1 MEHAIFMQIVG
12 AVLLL
17 MGMVNLAIPVE
28 SNKNIFGEIPEAE
41 VAKLASMR
49 MILGGVVTGIG
60 LINLICSVMIDD
72 AESAKAVMVSTG
84 VAMLVFWG
92 SIIGA
97 NLRGFIDPIPKP
109 PMVLLPIL
117 SIISFIGAFA

>member
-12 AVLLL
+12 TVLLL

-41 VAKLASMR
+41 VAKLAYMR

-60 LINLICSVMIDD
+60 LINLICSVMIDE
-72 AESAKAVMVSTG
+72 ESAKVVMASTG
-84 VAMLVFWG
+84 VAILVFWG

-109 PMVLLPIL
+109 PMVLLPVL

>member
-1 MEHAIFMQIVG
+1 MNHAIFMQIVG
-12 AVLLL
+12 VVLLL
-17 MGMVNLAIPVE
+17 LGMVKIAKPVE
-28 SNKNIFGEIPEAE
+28 FNKNIFGEIPDAE

-97 NLRGFIDPIPKP
+97 SLRGFIDHIPKP
-109 PMVLLPIL
+109 PMVLLPVL
-117 SIISFIGAFA
+117 SIISFIGAYA

>member
-1 MEHAIFMQIVG
+1 MDHAIFMQIVG

-41 VAKLASMR
+41 VAKLAYMR

-60 LINLICSVMIDD
+60 LINLICSVMIDE
-72 AESAKAVMVSTG
+72 ESAKAVMASTG
-84 VAMLVFWG
+84 VAILVFWG

-109 PMVLLPIL
+109 PMVLLPVL

>member
-1 MEHAIFMQIVG
+1 MQIVG
-12 AVLLL
+12 VVLLL
-17 MGMVNLAIPVE
+17 LGMVKMAKPVE
-28 SNKNIFGEIPEAE
+28 FNKNIFGEIPEAE

-60 LINLICSVMIDD
+60 LINLICSFMIDD

-92 SIIGA
+92 SIIAA
-97 NLRGFIDPIPKP
+97 NLRGFIDHIPKP
-109 PMVLLPIL
+109 PMVLLPVL
-117 SIISFIGAFA
+117 SIISFIGAYA

>member
-1 MEHAIFMQIVG
+1 MDHAIFMQIVG
-12 AVLLL
+12 VVLLL

-41 VAKLASMR
+41 VAKLAYMR

-60 LINLICSVMIDD
+60 LINLICSVMIYE
-72 AESAKAVMVSTG
+72 ESAKVVMASTG
-84 VAMLVFWG
+84 VAILVFWG

-109 PMVLLPIL
+109 PMVLLPVL

>member
-1 MEHAIFMQIVG
+1 MAKPVG
-12 AVLLL
+12 F
-17 MGMVNLAIPVE
+17 
-28 SNKNIFGEIPEAE
+28 NKNVFGEMAEGE

-49 MILGGVVTGIG
+49 MILGGVVTEIA

-92 SIIGA
+92 SIIAA
-97 NLRGFIDPIPKP
+97 NLRGFIDHIPKP
-109 PMVLLPIL
+109 PMVRLPVL
-117 SIISFIGAFA
+117 SIISFIGHMLESRIVFSVHSVHNCENLCQF

>member
-1 MEHAIFMQIVG
+1 MDYAIFMQIVG
-12 AVLLL
+12 LVLLL
-17 MGMVNLAIPVE
+17 MGMVNMTKPVE
-28 SNKNIFGEIPEAE
+28 SNKYIFGEIPEAE
-41 VAKLASMR
+41 VTKLAYTR

-97 NLRGFIDPIPKP
+97 SVRGFIDHIPKP
-109 PMVLLPIL
+109 PMVLLPVL
-117 SIISFIGAFA
+117 SIISFIGAYA